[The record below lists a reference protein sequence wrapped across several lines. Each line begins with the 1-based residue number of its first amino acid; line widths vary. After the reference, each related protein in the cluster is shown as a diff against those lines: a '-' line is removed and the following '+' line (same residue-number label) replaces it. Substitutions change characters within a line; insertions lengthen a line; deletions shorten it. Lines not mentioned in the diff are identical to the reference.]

1 MGDNASDSYQV
12 PEIVKNRQLAVV
24 SGLTFAVLVGALG
37 TALYF
42 AKYAGSGYNMNSPA
56 AQMAANRRLQKVGD
70 VSLQITDAGGGA
82 PKTGEEA
89 YKAVCAACH
98 GTGAAGAPKFGDAAE
113 WGPRIAQGESV
124 LLKHALEG
132 FKGSKGVMPPKG
144 GSSLS
149 DDEVHRA
156 MVYMANA
163 GGAKFAEPKAGAAAG
178 AASGAASAAG
188 GASAAAAPAA
198 SGAAG
203 TTTAAAGNVGEALFK
218 QTCQACHGAGVAG
231 APKFGDKAAWAPR
244 IAQGED
250 TLFKHAIGGFQG
262 KSGVMPPKGGSTA
275 SDDDVKAA
283 VRYMVAAGK

>member
-132 FKGSKGVMPPKG
+132 FKGKK
-144 GSSLS
+144 
-149 DDEVHRA
+149 
-156 MVYMANA
+156 
-163 GGAKFAEPKAGAAAG
+163 
-178 AASGAASAAG
+178 
-188 GASAAAAPAA
+188 
-198 SGAAG
+198 
-203 TTTAAAGNVGEALFK
+203 
-218 QTCQACHGAGVAG
+218 
-231 APKFGDKAAWAPR
+231 
-244 IAQGED
+244 
-250 TLFKHAIGGFQG
+250 
-262 KSGVMPPKGGSTA
+262 GVMPPKGGSTA
-275 SDDDVKAA
+275 SDEDVKAA
-283 VRYMVAAGK
+283 VIYMVSHAK

>member
-156 MVYMANA
+156 MVYM
-163 GGAKFAEPKAGAAAG
+163 PMQ
-178 AASGAASAAG
+178 
-188 GASAAAAPAA
+188 AAPSSQNPRQVPQPVQPAVPLPLQVAHLQPLLLPLPVPQAPPLPRPAMQARHCSSRPARPATAPVWPVRPSLATRPPGLPA
-198 SGAAG
+198 SLRARTRSSSTPSVASRARVASCRPRGAPPPP
-203 TTTAAAGNVGEALFK
+203 TTT
-218 QTCQACHGAGVAG
+218 
-231 APKFGDKAAWAPR
+231 
-244 IAQGED
+244 
-250 TLFKHAIGGFQG
+250 
-262 KSGVMPPKGGSTA
+262 
-275 SDDDVKAA
+275 
-283 VRYMVAAGK
+283 